1 MLKEEL
7 IEALNKLPDGSDIY
21 MRYGSINYVD
31 DIEFRFC
38 VDETENGIGEFYL
51 AICKGSNIQDAH
63 LDTEED
69 VDLYTQ
75 KIKRIEQI
83 GEAYLEEENT
93 PSFVDK
99 VIQIEIDSDLF
110 FNEVSMDV
118 TSWSFDLYDL
128 EQNKPVYEY
137 IKENHAEELKA
148 LEDGKAKYIEVYRD
162 TF

>member
-1 MLKEEL
+1 MERQSYSL
-7 IEALNKLPDGSDIY
+7 
-21 MRYGSINYVD
+21 
-31 DIEFRFC
+31 
-38 VDETENGIGEFYL
+38 IGEFDAL
-51 AICKGSNIQDAH
+51 HEFCKN
-63 LDTEED
+63 
-69 VDLYTQ
+69 Y
-75 KIKRIEQI
+75 KRIYLYGAGRI
-83 GEAYLEEENT
+83 GKAYLEEENT

-99 VIQIEIDSDLF
+99 VIQIEIDGDLF

-162 TF
+162 VF